1 MNNLKTLRYFV
12 AIVDAG
18 SFSAASTAIAIAQP
32 ALTRQIRELE
42 ENLGTQLLLR
52 LPRGVRMTAAGV
64 TLYESAQRILS
75 EADRVTQNLKNGL
88 SETASVSLGV
98 PPTLGRVLL
107 PGLFKSCLQL
117 PGALPM
123 RAREAFTPALL
134 DWLERGIVDMAIVTN
149 PPPGRKFLLRPLIN
163 EPFALISSDKK
174 GHPLSLRAEQL
185 SETPV
190 LMTSLHHGIVEQQ
203 LRSLSIN
210 LKIEGII
217 DSVDAIRELVIKHGH
232 STIMPVSVFK
242 DDLDSRTTHITE
254 ITGVQL
260 SRTLV
265 LAQIRERDKT
275 VDYNIIEQLIES
287 EFSRLARVGAF
298 GLGRLVSG
306 RLVSQTIDLNTQPR

>member
-1 MNNLKTLRYFV
+1 MNNLKALRYFV

-18 SFSAASTAIAIAQP
+18 SFTAASTAIAIAQP

-42 ENLGTQLLLR
+42 ESLESQLLLR

-75 EADRVTQNLKNGL
+75 EADRVTQNLRNGL
-88 SETASVSLGV
+88 SEAASVSLGV

-134 DWLERGIVDMAIVTN
+134 EWLERGIVDMAIVTN
-149 PPPGRKFLLRPLIN
+149 PPAGRKFLLRPLIN
-163 EPFALISSDKK
+163 EPFALISSEKK
-174 GHPLSLRAEQL
+174 GQPQSLRVGQL
-185 SETPV
+185 SELPV
-190 LMTSLHHGIVEQQ
+190 LMTSLHHGIVEHQ
-203 LRSLSIN
+203 LRALN
-210 LKIEGII
+210 VDLKIEGII
-217 DSVDAIRELVIKHGH
+217 DSVDAIRELVIKRGH

-242 DDLDSRTTHITE
+242 DDQDSQTIQITE
-254 ITGVQL
+254 ISGVQL

-265 LAQIRERDKT
+265 LAQRRERDKT
-275 VDYNIIEQLIES
+275 VDYNMVEQLIDS
-287 EFSRLARVGAF
+287 EFSRLSRLGAF
-298 GLGRLVSG
+298 SLHGVKM
-306 RLVSQTIDLNTQPR
+306 